1 MSMSGLVLLGA
12 QWGDEGKG
20 KVTDYLGEMADV
32 VVRYQG
38 GNNAGHTVVVGD
50 DEFKLRLIPSG
61 ILNPN
66 ATCVIANGVV
76 IDPHVL
82 LNEIKYLEEK
92 GVNTQNLRISERAHV
107 IMPYHI
113 AIDTYDEE
121 AKGENK
127 IGTTKNGIGP
137 CYSDK
142 YNRVG
147 IRIVDLLDKEE
158 FAERLKTTLAAKTTS
173 SSNTTA
179 KSR

>member
-1 MSMSGLVLLGA
+1 M
-12 QWGDEGKG
+12 EGKG

-92 GVNTQNLRISERAHV
+92 GVNTQNLQHQRARARHHAV
-107 IMPYHI
+107 SHRHRHLRRRSQRR
-113 AIDTYDEE
+113 E
-121 AKGENK
+121 
-127 IGTTKNGIGP
+127 
-137 CYSDK
+137 
-142 YNRVG
+142 
-147 IRIVDLLDKEE
+147 
-158 FAERLKTTLAAKTTS
+158 
-173 SSNTTA
+173 
-179 KSR
+179 